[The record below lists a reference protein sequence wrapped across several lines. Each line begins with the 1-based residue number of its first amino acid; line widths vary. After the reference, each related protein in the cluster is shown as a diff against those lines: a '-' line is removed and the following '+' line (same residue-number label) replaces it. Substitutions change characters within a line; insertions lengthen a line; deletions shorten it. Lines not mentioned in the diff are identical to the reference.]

1 MFVYDITSQKT
12 FINIKQWVKNVSE
25 HTKTDVE
32 QVIVGNKCDLSDK
45 REVSIEQGERL
56 AAEYGIKFIE
66 TSAKTGENIDQAF
79 LMLAREIRKIERAKA
94 KA

>member
-1 MFVYDITSQKT
+1 MFVYDITKKDT
-12 FINIKQWVKNVSE
+12 FESVERRIENVSE
-25 HTKTDVE
+25 NTENDVAR
-32 QVIVGNKCDLSDK
+32 VLVGNMCDLSDK
-45 REVSIEQGERL
+45 RDVPKERGERL

-79 LMLAREIRKIERAKA
+79 FMLAREIRKIERAKT